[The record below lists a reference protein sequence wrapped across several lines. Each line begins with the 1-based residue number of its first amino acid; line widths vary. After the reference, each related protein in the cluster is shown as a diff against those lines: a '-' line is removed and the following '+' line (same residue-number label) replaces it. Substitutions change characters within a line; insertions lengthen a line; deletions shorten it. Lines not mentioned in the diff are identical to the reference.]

1 MSDYKVFILIL
12 LEVGSF
18 MLMWNLFNKAKD
30 SRLLKS
36 VLIVLFTSLV
46 VLITNYIYPPIQFLA
61 NYLFLFLAIKIA
73 FHRNIKY
80 LLLEFGLV
88 LVVSAIVQLV
98 VIILLR
104 LLTPG
109 LLEKNEFAFLLLANM
124 ICMLISFCIF
134 RYTPYKRLVIFYK
147 QESARIYLL
156 SINLLIY
163 ILIAKWIWNFRRD
176 SFMDGI
182 TLYLIIPAAFILV
195 NVVYLDIHLKRNDLK
210 KSLEDYRK
218 YSPVISGLLE
228 DVRRRQHDFKNHL
241 NTIYSLVLVS
251 DEKHLKETITQYMDT
266 LSHSLEDMERVLLI
280 DNTVVTAILYNKIN
294 EAAKRRIEFRY
305 TVDKDYRLPYKDH
318 ELSEILNNLL
328 DNAFDAVMD
337 SRIEIK
343 KVFLRMGSLEDG
355 CVMEVGNSGQRIGLN
370 DISRIFEAG
379 FTTKKGENRG
389 YGLCNVKKTV
399 ESYGGR
405 IQLSFE
411 NNFTIFSVRL

>member
-343 KVFLRMGSLEDG
+343 KVFLRMGCLEDG